1 MHSGGEGSGRATIEL
16 AAQIRA
22 RARLREGVAVVAI
35 DGRSGAGKSTL
46 AAAVAERVGAT
57 VVPSDDFFA
66 ASITDTEWEAK
77 SPEQRAADAID
88 WKRLRRD
95 ALVPLRAGK
104 AASWFAFD
112 FVAGKRTDGSWPLKQ
127 KPTEQSAAP
136 IVIVDG
142 AYSSRPE
149 LADLIDLTVL
159 IQAPALVRQARI
171 AAREDPSFLM
181 AWHARWD
188 AAENHYFRNVRPPT
202 SFELVY
208 GSGEDG

>member
-1 MHSGGEGSGRATIEL
+1 MPLIPPLIEL
-16 AAQIRA
+16 ASQIRA
-22 RARLREGVAVVAI
+22 RARLRDGVAIVAI
-35 DGRSGAGKSTL
+35 DGRSGAGKSTV

-66 ASITDTEWEAK
+66 ASITDREWESK
-77 SPEQRAADAID
+77 SPEQRAGDAID

-104 AASWFAFD
+104 AARWVAFD
-112 FVAGKRTDGSWPLKQ
+112 FVARKLADGSWPLAQ
-127 KPTEQSAAP
+127 EPTERSPAS
-136 IVIVDG
+136 IVIVEG

-149 LADLIDLTVL
+149 LADLLDLTVL
-159 IQAPALVRQARI
+159 IQAPAAVRQARI
-171 AAREDPSFLM
+171 AAREDPSFLI

-188 AAENHYFRNVRPPT
+188 AAEDYYFRSVRPP
-202 SFELVY
+202 SAFDLVD

>member
-1 MHSGGEGSGRATIEL
+1 MIIEL

-35 DGRSGAGKSTL
+35 DGRSGTGKSTL
-46 AAAVAERVGAT
+46 AAAVAERFGAT

-66 ASITDTEWEAK
+66 ASITDREWDSK

-104 AASWFAFD
+104 SACWVAFD
-112 FVAGKRTDGSWPLKQ
+112 FVTGKRADGSWPLEGE
-127 KPTEQSAAP
+127 PTERSPAP
-136 IVIVDG
+136 IVIIDG

-149 LADLIDLTVL
+149 LADLLDLTVL
-159 IQAPALVRQARI
+159 IQAPAVVRQSRI
-171 AAREDPSFLM
+171 AAREDPSFLI
-181 AWHARWD
+181 AWHERWD
-188 AAENHYFRNVRPPT
+188 AAEDHYFRNVRPPS

-208 GSGEDG
+208 GSGKDG